1 MKKLSLVL
9 PIIVFMTG
17 CSSISTDTYMSMYED
32 DCIPYLNSVID
43 RKVGDDTSVEK
54 RSKWEGIIFED
65 YQIAKDENNSEGVRK
80 KAIKQASMNCD
91 VQRRFG
97 I

>member
-1 MKKLSLVL
+1 MKILSLVL
-9 PIIVFMTG
+9 PITIFMTG

-54 RSKWEGIIFED
+54 RAKWEDIILKD